1 MTTWSEQE
9 IRKINNSWT
18 LFLDRDGVLNHQK
31 EGSYIFSRDEFIFY
45 DGVLQAMSFFATQ
58 FKYIFIVTNQ
68 RGVGKGLMT
77 EEDLHGIHQHMQI
90 NIEQSGGRIDG
101 IYHCSELESI
111 NRKPNPG
118 MALQAKRDFPDLD
131 LNKSIMVGNS
141 MSDMEFGRN
150 IGATTIF
157 VTTTNPS
164 VNRADKNIDLVY
176 DSLLDFATA
185 LQSQR

>member
-1 MTTWSEQE
+1 M
-9 IRKINNSWT
+9 KNNLANINSDWT

-31 EGSYIFSRDEFIFY
+31 EGSYIFNWDEFIFY
-45 DGVLQAMSFFATQ
+45 DGVLKAMEFFAAH

-77 EEDLHGIHQHMQI
+77 EEGLHAIHDNMQKS
-90 NIEQSGGRIDG
+90 IEGEGGRIDG
-101 IYHCSELESI
+101 IYYCTELESN

-118 MALQAKRDFPDLD
+118 MALQAKKDFPDVD
-131 LNKSIMVGNS
+131 FSRSIMVGNS

-150 IGATTIF
+150 IGATTVF
-157 VTTTNPS
+157 VTTTNKS
-164 VNRADKNIDLVY
+164 IDRNDERIDGVY
-176 DSLLDFATA
+176 RSLGDFAIA